1 MTSAMMRA
9 GLTMGYHSEY
19 PWQRIGRTDYIL
31 TRDSGSAPKGFV
43 FQVSVP
49 RALEWLVNPHDPE
62 WLWVARRHDTRLHLH
77 KWPAAKAACAMRQ
90 DMRDKLTGNRRWL
103 IEPTFLAVLI
113 WTTLSP
119 PIRRVFSWKEE

>member
-1 MTSAMMRA
+1 MRN
-9 GLTMGYHSEY
+9 HSEY

-31 TRDSGSAPKGFV
+31 TERNGSAPKGFV

-49 RALEWLVNPHDPE
+49 RALEWLVDPHHPE

-77 KWPAAKAACAMRQ
+77 HWPAAKAAWSMRQ
-90 DMRDKLTGNRRWL
+90 DMRGKLTNGRRWL

-113 WTTLSP
+113 WTSIP
-119 PIRRVFSWKEE
+119 KPWKK